1 MHVFTVNPNGS
12 VNTMDLSGYSQKDIM
27 KAVTAATGSV
37 KDLPGVDSDCPEE
50 GYEPKVKLPVK
61 ELVVLDKENKR
72 VRSSVTGV
80 TKWLTP
86 EEIAVYD
93 YMNGVHRFGGD
104 KGSSF
109 QKCVKWFELNNP
121 DAFNKVIK
129 ELL

>member
-1 MHVFTVNPNGS
+1 MHFIDMSSMTTEEKKRVLT
-12 VNTMDLSGYSQKDIM
+12 
-27 KAVTAATGSV
+27 AVSGSV

-50 GYEPKVKLPVK
+50 GYEPKVELPIK
-61 ELVVLDKENKR
+61 SLVVLDKENQR

-86 EEIAVYD
+86 EEVAVYD
-93 YMNGVHRFGGD
+93 YMNGVHHFGGD

-109 QKCVKWFELNNP
+109 QKCVKWFSTNNP